1 MRITIIGPGAMGCL
15 FAAALGKAGNEV
27 TLVDHVKER
36 AALISSQGIHVEGV
50 TGTYA
55 VKVPVVVSIPPNPP
69 DAVLLCVKSNQTQE
83 VASTLRAWLQ
93 GAKVLV
99 TLQNGVGNREIL
111 SALFGADRV
120 LGGVTAEGATLLGP
134 GKIRH
139 AGKGETVIGP
149 TTLPGGY
156 ADYLTSILA
165 QAGFE
170 ARSEESV
177 DDVIWGKLII
187 NVGINALTALT
198 RLRNGR
204 LPQIEG
210 SRSVMKEAVVEAT
223 AVARGKGIHL
233 PFPDPLARVE
243 EVCHLTANNIA
254 SMLQDVM
261 RNKLTEIDFI
271 NGAIVREGK
280 ALHIPTPVN
289 ATLTS
294 LVKVIEETYE
304 ERI

>member
-1 MRITIIGPGAMGCL
+1 MHIYIIGPGAMGCL
-15 FAAALGKAGNEV
+15 FAAALGKAGHEV
-27 TLVDHVKER
+27 TLVDHLEER
-36 AALISSQGIHVEGV
+36 AAVISGQGIHVEGV
-50 TGTYA
+50 TGTYV
-55 VKVPVVVSIPPNPP
+55 VKVPVIVSIPPNPP
-69 DAVLLCVKSNQTQE
+69 DAVLFCVKSNQTQD
-83 VASTLRAWLQ
+83 VASTLRSWLQ
-93 GAKVLV
+93 GAKVLI

-111 SALFGADRV
+111 SDLFGADRV

-156 ADYLTSILA
+156 ADYFSSILA
-165 QAGFE
+165 GAGFE
-170 ARSEESV
+170 AHSEERV
-177 DDVIWGKLII
+177 DDLIWGKLII

-204 LPQIEG
+204 LPQIEE
-210 SRSVMKEAVVEAT
+210 SYAVMKEAVSEAA
-223 AVARGKGIHL
+223 AVARAKGIHL
-233 PFPDPLARVE
+233 PFADPLARVE

-261 RNKLTEIDFI
+261 RKKPTEIDFI

-280 ALHIPTPVN
+280 ALNIPTPVN

>member
-1 MRITIIGPGAMGCL
+1 MHITIIGPGAMGCL
-15 FAAALGKAGNEV
+15 FAAALGKAGYHV

-36 AALISSQGIHVEGV
+36 AALINREGIHVEGI

-55 VKVPVVVSIPPNPP
+55 VKVPVVVSIPTNSP
-69 DAVLLCVKSNQTQE
+69 DAVLLCVKSNQTRE
-83 VASTLRAWLQ
+83 VATTMRTWLQ
-93 GAKVLV
+93 KAKVLV

-111 SALFGADRV
+111 SEFFGEERV

-149 TTLPGGY
+149 ATRPGGH
-156 ADYLTSILA
+156 AENLASILA
-165 QAGFE
+165 LAGFKS
-170 ARSEESV
+170 RSEVRV
-177 DDVIWGKLII
+177 DNLIWGKLII

-204 LPQIEG
+204 LPQIAG
-210 SRSVMKEAVVEAT
+210 SRSIMEEAVSEAAT
-223 AVARGKGIHL
+223 VARAKGIPL
-233 PFPDPLARVE
+233 PFADPMARVE
-243 EVCHLTANNIA
+243 EVCRLTANNIA
-254 SMLQDVM
+254 SMLQDVL
-261 RNKLTEIDFI
+261 RKKPTEIDFI

-289 ATLTS
+289 ATLTA
-294 LVKVIEETYE
+294 LVKVIEGTYE